1 MTKIKLISDIHI
13 DSYDH
18 ILNDSVGV
26 NFIKTIPNENVD
38 ILVLAGDI
46 VTGGY
51 IERYYDLFEAM
62 SDRFEET
69 VMVLGN
75 HDNYRHSMQEVR
87 DIMSGFC
94 TKLPSNF
101 HWLDNTKK
109 EIKGIPFV
117 GSTLWF
123 PEILNMTGKMG
134 WVDFRYVKGGCWP
147 IFEEF
152 RKAKQFLAENVDKN
166 SVVITHHMPSHKCVH
181 ERYIGDDYNCFF
193 VGDVENVILEKKPKL
208 WLHGHSHEPLNGLKI
223 GDTYCYRNPRSYP
236 GENMLFDP
244 NFLIDTKDF

>member
-109 EIKGIPFV
+109 EIKGIPFALV
-117 GSTLWF
+117 L
-123 PEILNMTGKMG
+123 L
-134 WVDFRYVKGGCWP
+134 
-147 IFEEF
+147 
-152 RKAKQFLAENVDKN
+152 
-166 SVVITHHMPSHKCVH
+166 
-181 ERYIGDDYNCFF
+181 
-193 VGDVENVILEKKPKL
+193 
-208 WLHGHSHEPLNGLKI
+208 
-223 GDTYCYRNPRSYP
+223 
-236 GENMLFDP
+236 
-244 NFLIDTKDF
+244 